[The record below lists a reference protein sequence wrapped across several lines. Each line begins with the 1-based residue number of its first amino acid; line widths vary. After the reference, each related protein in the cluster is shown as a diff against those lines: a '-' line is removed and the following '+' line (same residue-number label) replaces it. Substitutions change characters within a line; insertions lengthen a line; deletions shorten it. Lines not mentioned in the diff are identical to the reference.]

1 MPEYI
6 LYIYIYIYSSINI
19 SLKNYKICLQ
29 VVYKNDF

>member
-6 LYIYIYIYSSINI
+6 LYIYIQVYSIP
-19 SLKNYKICLQ
+19 LKHYKICLQ

>member
-6 LYIYIYIYSSINI
+6 LYIYIQVYIIH
-19 SLKNYKICLQ
+19 LKYYKICLQ

>member
-6 LYIYIYIYSSINI
+6 LYIYSSNTYIF
-19 SLKNYKICLQ
+19 KHYKICLQ

>member
-6 LYIYIYIYSSINI
+6 LYIYIYIQVYSIP
-19 SLKNYKICLQ
+19 LKHYKICLQ